1 MTIRGCTWRGAY
13 RGSAPQHGGN
23 KAPQT
28 DLYEEILER
37 LGGLEGFQK
46 GHGSLLRY
54 LLAPYAEFP
63 LSQDVLGHHREEFMF
78 VRTYYGNM
86 LVRMHVNALS
96 ALRTPDRT

>member
-1 MTIRGCTWRGAY
+1 MGRIVGA
-13 RGSAPQHGGN
+13 RLNTGGHGAPR
-23 KAPQT
+23 T
-28 DLYEEILER
+28 DLYEEFLEH

>member
-1 MTIRGCTWRGAY
+1 MGRIVGA
-13 RGSAPQHGGN
+13 PLNTGGI
-23 KAPQT
+23 KPPRQT
-28 DLYEEILER
+28 YTKKVLKR